1 MKRYHAVKVDE
12 QSYRGFNV
20 WVCHLDGPQVKYVV
34 SYSDGKGDVNSVWEL
49 FDSADDAMTAAKKGV
64 DLEVR

>member
-12 QSYRGFNV
+12 QSYRGFCA
-20 WVCHLDGPQVKYVV
+20 WVCRLEGPQIKYVA
-34 SYSDGKGDVNSVWEL
+34 SYSGKGDVTSVWEL
-49 FDSADDAMTAAKKGV
+49 FDSADDAMAAAKKGV